1 MQPSRIILA
10 STSPRRQQ
18 LLAAAGYDFEV
29 IPPSDDAES
38 GEVPGESTTELV
50 VRLAKQKAADV
61 ARPLSAGII
70 LGCDTVADCEGKIL
84 GKPTD
89 REHARQMLETLRGRE
104 HWVHSGLCLWRRPDD
119 RVACAAASTRLI
131 MDPIS
136 DAALDEYLDSGE
148 WQGKAGAFGYQDGL
162 DWVHILEGS
171 ASNVVGLPLE
181 LLARVLPR
189 LQ

>member
-1 MQPSRIILA
+1 MEPSRIILA
-10 STSPRRQQ
+10 SSSPRRQQ

-50 VRLAKQKAADV
+50 VRLARQKAADV
-61 ARPLSAGII
+61 AGKLSAGII
-70 LGCDTVADCEGKIL
+70 LGCDTVADCEGRIL
-84 GKPTD
+84 GKPRD
-89 REHARQMLETLRGRE
+89 REHARQMLETLRGHE

-119 RVACAAASTRLI
+119 RVECAAASTRLI

-136 DAALDEYLDSGE
+136 DAALEEYLDSGD

-171 ASNVVGLPLE
+171 ESNVVGLPLE
-181 LLARVLPR
+181 LLAWVLPR